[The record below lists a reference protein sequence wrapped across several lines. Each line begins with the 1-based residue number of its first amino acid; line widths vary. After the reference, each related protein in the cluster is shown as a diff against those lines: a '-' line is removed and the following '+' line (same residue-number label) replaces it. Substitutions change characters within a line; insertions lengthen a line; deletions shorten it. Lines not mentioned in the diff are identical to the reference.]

1 MLNVPNIRKGP
12 FITSRVPLDIDAQC
26 SFQEA
31 WNMAELIKFF
41 DDEKEKPVEYFL
53 ERTEG
58 NRAHGMYVLSCPAR
72 KDKNGEKQEK
82 TEWHRATVA
91 FNDELADLADGLQ
104 KGQRVR
110 CVGKM
115 TYRKWTDQSGVERTM
130 AEVQIGRFG
139 ELEVLADDRG
149 ERRSAAPQRQAEPPR
164 QAPARQAGGG
174 DLDDDIPF
182 GPCWQ

>member
-1 MLNVPNIRKGP
+1 MSG
-12 FITSRVPLDIDAQC
+12 TGQQS
-26 SFQEA
+26 E
-31 WNMAELIKFF
+31 
-41 DDEKEKPVEYFL
+41 
-53 ERTEG
+53 
-58 NRAHGMYVLSCPAR
+58 R
-72 KDKNGEKQEK
+72 KDINKIELRGTLGRDAESRTTQGGHRFVGLSIATSEKWKDRQGEWQEK

-91 FNDELADLADGLQ
+91 FNDELADLAEGLR

-115 TYRKWTDQSGVERTM
+115 TYRKWTDQSGQERTM

-149 ERRSAAPQRQAEPPR
+149 ERRSAAPQRQAAPPR

-174 DLDDDIPF
+174 HLDDDIPF
-182 GPCWQ
+182 GPCVL

>member
-1 MLNVPNIRKGP
+1 MSGASQQSERRDINKVELRGTLGRDAESRTTQGGHRFVSMNIATGERWK
-12 FITSRVPLDIDAQC
+12 SRDG
-26 SFQEA
+26 E
-31 WNMAELIKFF
+31 W
-41 DDEKEKPVEYFL
+41 KE
-53 ERTEG
+53 
-58 NRAHGMYVLSCPAR
+58 
-72 KDKNGEKQEK
+72 Q

-91 FNDELADLADGLQ
+91 FNDELADMAEGLR

-115 TYRKWTDQSGVERTM
+115 TYRKWTDNAGVERTM

-149 ERRSAAPQRQAEPPR
+149 ERRTAAPQRQAAPER

>member
-72 KDKNGEKQEK
+72 KDKNGESLQFPLGLMIHDCQQDFRLWAETVKK
-82 TEWHRATVA
+82 TI
-91 FNDELADLADGLQ
+91 ADHML
-104 KGQRVR
+104 
-110 CVGKM
+110 
-115 TYRKWTDQSGVERTM
+115 
-130 AEVQIGRFG
+130 
-139 ELEVLADDRG
+139 
-149 ERRSAAPQRQAEPPR
+149 P
-164 QAPARQAGGG
+164 
-174 DLDDDIPF
+174 
-182 GPCWQ
+182 